1 MNIALSPDLTRLIR
15 AQIANGKFRSA
26 QEVVREALLRLAND
40 DLSREEQRAELR
52 RKIAEGLAASKAGR
66 VRSGRLVMKELHS
79 KLSRLERARRKK

>member
-15 AQIANGKFRSA
+15 DQIANGNFRSA

-40 DLSREEQRAELR
+40 DLSREEQRAALR
-52 RKIAEGLAASKAGR
+52 RKISEGLAASKAGR

-79 KLSRLERARRKK
+79 KLSRSERARRKK